1 MEKTDTK
8 QKANLINKE
17 QSVAAKDSR
26 LKSLLHPTTIG
37 GTDNLLS
44 EVEYKGKQR
53 KERT

>member
-1 MEKTDTK
+1 MDKTDAK

-37 GTDNLLS
+37 GPDNLLS
-44 EVEYKGKQR
+44 EYKGKQR
-53 KERT
+53 K